1 MKIVQSALRALMFGL
16 CMTAFSVQA
25 QTTSPP
31 SPSPENNPAGPP
43 PASSAPP
50 DARGAMSSTPAP
62 SAPMSSSMGA
72 TPMTKDQIKSQ
83 YKADQ
88 SACDAMKDK
97 QKDLCQVEAK
107 AKRDMAEA
115 DREANHKKM
124 EAHYDVAKAKC
135 NMMTGDA
142 KDTCMKDAKAQYNP

>member
-1 MKIVQSALRALMFGL
+1 MKTVQPALRALMFGL
-16 CMTAFSVQA
+16 CLAAFSVQA

-31 SPSPENNPAGPP
+31 SPNPENHPAGSP
-43 PASSAPP
+43 PASSTPP
-50 DARGAMSSTPAP
+50 DARSAMPATPA
-62 SAPMSSSMGA
+62 SGASMSPMGA

-97 QKDLCQVEAK
+97 QKDLCHVEAK
-107 AKRDMAEA
+107 AKRDMADA
-115 DREANHKKM
+115 DREAYHKKM
-124 EAHYDVAKAKC
+124 AAHYDVAKAKC